1 MLTRLKVQNYKSL
14 RDIEILLKPLTVF
27 VGPNNAGK
35 SNILDC
41 LLFIRDLAEHG
52 APAVHSRWGFPYIV
66 WGGAVTGAIAVEL
79 DAVLRDQ
86 NGNERHFEYKFEIAG
101 SPIQYAITR
110 ELLFLR
116 IGQER
121 KKLLEFPEG
130 RDNIARVWDEEGKD
144 RGGWGGGNAQLYVCQ
159 FKYPD
164 LYPLVSD
171 FGRFILTWAF
181 YDLVP
186 SRMKEPNPARKELRL
201 QPEGENLSA
210 VLHSYQSEYS
220 SSFGEVETLLKTG
233 LPEVQRL
240 LTALTEQGQTYVALE
255 EKGLSFRIPV
265 RAMSDGTVRLL
276 GYLAAVYSPEA
287 PSLACFEE
295 PENCI
300 HPHLLEQVID
310 VLKASSKRTQV
321 LITTHSPYLLN
332 FLRSPESLIVVEKV
346 DGKTVCKA
354 VKDQEGVKE
363 ALEVLGLGELWYS
376 GNIGGVP

>member
-1 MLTRLKVQNYKSL
+1 MLTRLRVQNYKSL
-14 RDIEILLKPLTVF
+14 RDVEIRLNPLTVF

-41 LLFIRDLAEHG
+41 LLFIRELAEHG

-66 WGGAVTGAIAVEL
+66 WGGAITGAITIEL
-79 DAVLRDQ
+79 DAALRDQ
-86 NGNERHFEYKFEIAG
+86 SGIERNFEYAFEISG
-101 SPIQYAITR
+101 SHIQYAITK

-116 IGQER
+116 IGKER
-121 KKLLEFPEG
+121 KKLLEFPD
-130 RDNIARVWDEEGKD
+130 RDNIARVWDEEGSV
-144 RGGWGGGNAQLYVCQ
+144 RGGFGGGNAQLYVGQ
-159 FKYPD
+159 FSRSD

-186 SRMKEPNPARKELRL
+186 SRMKEPNPARKVLRL

-233 LPEVQRL
+233 VPEVQRL

-255 EKGLSFRIPV
+255 EKGMSFRVP
-265 RAMSDGTVRLL
+265 AASMSDGTLRLL
-276 GYLAAVYSPEA
+276 GYLAAMYAPEA

-300 HPHLLEQVID
+300 HPHLLEQVVD
-310 VLKASSKRTQV
+310 VLKSASKRTQV
-321 LITTHSPYLLN
+321 LMTTHSPYLLN
-332 FLRSPESLIVVEKV
+332 CVRSPESLIVIEKV

-363 ALEVLGLGELWYS
+363 ALQVLGLGELWYS